1 MILLF
6 CVSESYPHL
15 SQNFS
20 DLKEILHLIIEQ
32 FLAITWIEWFGTITG
47 ALCVYLAAKENI
59 LNWPVAILSVV
70 TYIYIFYHAK
80 LYGDTILQFYFL
92 GTSFYGWYYW
102 TYGKSDSLKSER
114 PVSTLVLKDWLI
126 IAAILVVF
134 SILIGILLDKYT
146 DTDVPYVDSFC
157 TIVSFIAQYLM
168 TRKKLENWLIWIF
181 VDIVYIPLYIHK
193 NLLATSV
200 LYFVFLFI
208 ALQGYIDW
216 KKTLNKQLVHE

>member
-1 MILLF
+1 MKELI
-6 CVSESYPHL
+6 PH
-15 SQNFS
+15 
-20 DLKEILHLIIEQ
+20 IIEQ

-59 LNWPVAILSVV
+59 LNWPIAILSVV
-70 TYIYIFYHAK
+70 TYIYIFYNAK

-102 TYGKSDSLKSER
+102 SYGKSNSLKSER
-114 PVSTLVLKDWLI
+114 PVSSLVKKDWLI
-126 IAAILVVF
+126 IIIIQIILSV
-134 SILIGILLDKYT
+134 IIGYLLDKYT
-146 DTDVPYVDSFC
+146 DSDVPFIDSFC
-157 TIVSFIAQYLM
+157 TVMSFIAQYLM

-181 VDIVYIPLYIHK
+181 VDIIYIPLYIHK

-208 ALQGYIDW
+208 ALKGYIDW
-216 KKTLNKQLVHE
+216 KKTLKKQLVHG

>member
-1 MILLF
+1 M
-6 CVSESYPHL
+6 E
-15 SQNFS
+15 Q
-20 DLKEILHLIIEQ
+20 LITSIWEQ

-59 LNWPVAILSVV
+59 LNWPIAILSVV
-70 TYIYIFYHAK
+70 TYIYIFYNAK

-102 TYGKSDSLKSER
+102 SYGKSNSLKSER
-114 PVSTLVLKDWLI
+114 PVSSLEKKDWVVI
-126 IAAILVVF
+126 IIIQIVL
-134 SILIGILLDKYT
+134 SIIIGYLLDKYT
-146 DTDVPYVDSFC
+146 DTDVPFVDSFC
-157 TIVSFIAQYLM
+157 TVMSFIAQYLM

-181 VDIVYIPLYIHK
+181 VDIIYIPLYIHK

-208 ALQGYIDW
+208 ALKGYIDW
-216 KKTLNKQLVHE
+216 KKTLKKQLIHG